1 MPWTTRK
8 EHEMNRSPLRPFS
21 GALAACALSAATLIT
36 PFAAPAHAQPG
47 AGYYRAE
54 LAAPLA
60 EPRQEILSG
69 VVWNCEAS
77 TCTGTKSGSRAVIV
91 CGKLAQEFGQVASF
105 ADAKGA
111 LDAES
116 LARCNKG

>member
-1 MPWTTRK
+1 MT
-8 EHEMNRSPLRPFS
+8 RSPLRSLS
-21 GALAACALSAATLIT
+21 GALAACALGAATLVT
-36 PFAAPAHAQPG
+36 PFAANAQPG
-47 AGYYRAE
+47 AGYYKAE
-54 LAAPLA
+54 LASPLA

-69 VVWNCEAS
+69 VKWNCEGT
-77 TCTGTKSGSRAVIV
+77 TCTGSKSGSRSVIV
-91 CGKLAQEFGQVASF
+91 CGRLAQEFGTVASF